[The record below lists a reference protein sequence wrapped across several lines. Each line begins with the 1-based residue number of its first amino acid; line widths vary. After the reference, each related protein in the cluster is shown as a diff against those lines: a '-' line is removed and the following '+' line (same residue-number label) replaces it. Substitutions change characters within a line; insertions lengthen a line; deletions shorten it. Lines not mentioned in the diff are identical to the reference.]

1 MVVEPAAL
9 VTISAAVSL
18 VGNEYVKGV
27 ASEAGKAT
35 WSAVKSLFGWTSDPA
50 PSEIP
55 GKVTAALTASP
66 ALAEKL
72 LPLLK
77 SDAAA
82 SAMIGKIEVSGG
94 KIVVAHIINTN
105 TFQM

>member
-1 MVVEPAAL
+1 MVIEPAAL
-9 VTISAAVSL
+9 AAIAASVSA
-18 VGNEYVKGV
+18 VGNEYFKGV

-35 WSAVKSLFGWTSDPA
+35 WIAVKSLFGWTSDPA

-55 GKVTAALTASP
+55 GKVTAALDASP

-77 SDAAA
+77 SDASA
-82 SAMIGKIEVSGG
+82 SAIVGKIEVSGG
-94 KIVVAHIINTN
+94 KVVVAQIINAK

>member
-1 MVVEPAAL
+1 MVIEPAAL
-9 VTISAAVSL
+9 AAIAASVSV
-18 VGNEYVKGV
+18 VGNEYLKGV

-55 GKVTAALTASP
+55 GKVTAALNDSP

-77 SDAAA
+77 NDGSA
-82 SAMIGKIEVSGG
+82 SAMVGKIEAIGG
-94 KIVVAHIINTN
+94 KVVVAQVINAN
-105 TFQM
+105 IFQM